1 MDLYRKLLNEVVQF
15 QTVSFDPKYY
25 QEITRCVKW
34 YSKLF
39 KKYGFHIRIIKGYD
53 NPIILSEFTFNKTL
67 PTVLI
72 YGHYDVQ
79 PAAMADGWKSDPFK
93 INERNGRLFARGVI
107 DNKGQHLVHLATVL
121 LLIKEKKLGYNV
133 KFFIEGNEE
142 TGSPKIAKFFY
153 DFKKELKTDF
163 ILISDGEQ
171 IAGHP
176 NINAG
181 YRGITNCT
189 FILKTATTDLH
200 SGIYGSN
207 RWDSYIYQQ

>member
-153 DFKKELKTDF
+153 DFKKELNRLKYTSVMPVWPVTSPGWGNL
-163 ILISDGEQ
+163 ILSLPSLSWDRCLKPLLPKISWL
-171 IAGHP
+171 
-176 NINAG
+176 
-181 YRGITNCT
+181 
-189 FILKTATTDLH
+189 F
-200 SGIYGSN
+200 
-207 RWDSYIYQQ
+207 